1 MNQKYSFSE
10 LIKTAYSWLMTKLF
24 YPSARLIRRP
34 FYQRGGGYRGGKGL
48 TTGRFCRFDLKGKDT
63 LKIGTDC
70 EFGDFT
76 HIVAHKDV
84 RIGNGVLAA
93 SKVFISD
100 TNHGSYKGAGAAV
113 PSVPPKERKLVSGHV
128 FIGSNVWIGENAVIL
143 SGAEIGSGCVVGANS
158 VVTKRIPRNCIV
170 TGYNHVIRRY
180 WQQTDH

>member
-10 LIKTAYSWLMTKLF
+10 LIKTDSSWLMTKLF

-93 SKVFISD
+93 DRSL
-100 TNHGSYKGAGAAV
+100 TGSICQMPAYMCTL
-113 PSVPPKERKLVSGHV
+113 R
-128 FIGSNVWIGENAVIL
+128 IL
-143 SGAEIGSGCVVGANS
+143 
-158 VVTKRIPRNCIV
+158 KD
-170 TGYNHVIRRY
+170 GYPAS
-180 WQQTDH
+180 